1 MVHYFIIRPYGRIF
15 GKGGENLRRFFLFVT
30 AFILIFALTAQ
41 VSAAPAASKISYFA
55 TVTSDGRCQVNMTVT
70 MRVDQETQ
78 DLRFPIPAQAG
89 GISLAGSWVFTSR
102 EADVRYVSLKRV
114 IGKSTGD
121 ITFNLSYTLPDVI
134 HTNELGLLE
143 LQLPM
148 LCGLVYPVEQFE
160 FSVSL
165 PAPFD
170 TLPGFVSGYHQ
181 AGIEEFLTY
190 QIDGATITGSAM
202 SALKD
207 HETLSMKLSVTETL
221 FPQGLADT
229 QDWSAGAIAMAIC
242 GLVALLYWLLT
253 LRFLPLRR
261 IRCTEPPEGFTAGDL
276 GGILHLQ
283 GADLTM
289 TVLTWARLGYVMLE
303 TDRSGKVL
311 IRKRMHMGNE
321 RKDAEQRLFRALFSR
336 RDTVDTQGRLYA
348 QLLTESAKK
357 PQGLSELVHRRSGN
371 PKVFRILASG
381 IGLFGGVC
389 IAIALGNGALLQG
402 LLILAL
408 GIGGG
413 ISGYLIQAWGR
424 CLTIH
429 DPWRMT
435 LCIIM
440 AAGWL
445 VLSLLADMF
454 QLGLGMVAGLL
465 LAGWLLAWGGRRT
478 EQGKI
483 LAAQVS
489 GLSRYLSTVN
499 AEQLRQLSAQVPD
512 YFFTLAPCAIALGQG
527 ASFARR
533 FGKQRLEECPYLI
546 GVRAGSGTASEWMQ
560 QLQRCV
566 RQMNSRAEKRFF
578 EQLAQFIGGL
588 IRMIRNK

>member
-1 MVHYFIIRPYGRIF
+1 M
-15 GKGGENLRRFFLFVT
+15 RRFFLFVT
-30 AFILIFALTAQ
+30 AFVLIFALTAP

-70 MRVDQETQ
+70 MHVDQSAQ

-89 GISLAGSWVFTSR
+89 SISLAGSRVFTSR
-102 EADVRYVSLKRV
+102 EGDVRYISLKRV

-134 HTNELGLLE
+134 QTNELGLLE
-143 LQLPM
+143 LQLPI
-148 LCGLVYPVEQFE
+148 LCGLVYPVEEFE

-165 PAPFD
+165 PSQFD

-190 QIDGATITGSAM
+190 QIDGATITGRAM
-202 SALKD
+202 SPLKD
-207 HETLSMKLSVTETL
+207 HETLSMKLSVTDTL
-221 FPQGLADT
+221 FPQSLADT
-229 QDWSAGAIAMAIC
+229 HDWSVGGTAMIVCA
-242 GLVALLYWLLT
+242 LAALLYWLLT
-253 LRFLPLRR
+253 LRFLPLGRV
-261 IRCTEPPEGFTAGDL
+261 RCTEPPEGFTAGDL
-276 GGILHLQ
+276 GGILHLK

-303 TDRSGKVL
+303 VDRSGSVL
-311 IRKRMHMGNE
+311 IRKRMAMGNE
-321 RKDAEQRLFRALFSR
+321 RKEAEQRLFRILFSR
-336 RDTVDTQGRLYA
+336 RDTVDTRSRLYA
-348 QLLTESAKK
+348 QLLSDTSKK
-357 PQGLSELVHRRSGN
+357 PQGLNELVHRRSGN

-389 IAIALGNGALLQG
+389 IAIALGQGALLQG

-408 GIGGG
+408 GIAGAVC
-413 ISGYLIQAWGR
+413 GYLMQAWGR

-440 AAGWL
+440 AAAWL
-445 VLSLLADMF
+445 ILSLLAGVGTVGF
-454 QLGLGMVAGLL
+454 GMVAGLL
-465 LAGWLLAWGGRRT
+465 VAGWLLAWGGRRT
-478 EQGKI
+478 EQGKL

-489 GLSRYLSTVN
+489 GLSRYLSTVSSK
-499 AEQLRQLSAQVPD
+499 QLQQLSDQDPD
-512 YFFTLAPCAIALGQG
+512 YFFTMAPCAIALGQG
-527 ASFARR
+527 TSFARR
-533 FGKQRLEECPYLI
+533 FGKQRMEDCPYLV
-546 GVRAGSGTASEWMQ
+546 GVRVGSGTAGEWMQ

-566 RQMNSRAEKRFF
+566 RQMNSRAEKQPF
-578 EQLAQFIGGL
+578 EQLLQFIRGL
-588 IRMIRNK
+588 IQSFTKK